1 MINVENIIKYE
12 SGEMSLKEMVLFF
25 AKLIKT
31 GEAWLLQGHYGRNA
45 MAIIEAGIVD
55 REGNIDEGMLNYYLD
70 EDE

>member
-25 AKLIKT
+25 AKLIKS
-31 GEAWLLQGHYGRNA
+31 GEAWSLQGHYGRNA

-55 REGNIDEGMLNYYLD
+55 REGNIDEDMLNYYT
-70 EDE
+70 EDNE